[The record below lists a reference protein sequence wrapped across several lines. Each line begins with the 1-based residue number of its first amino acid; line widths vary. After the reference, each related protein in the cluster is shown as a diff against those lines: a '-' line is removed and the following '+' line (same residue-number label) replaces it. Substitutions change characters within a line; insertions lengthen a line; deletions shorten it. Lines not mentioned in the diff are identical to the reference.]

1 METTLVLLKPGCVQ
15 RQLIG
20 EVINRFE
27 RRGLRI
33 SGMKMMQLSDE
44 ILREHYAHLV
54 EKPFFPGLQASMQA
68 SPVIAMALTGVE
80 AVKVV
85 RQMAGPTNGRE
96 AAPGT
101 IRGDYSSTTQHTLS
115 ATSMVRVNANNTMKK
130 IGLLP
135 RIIIAIIL
143 GVLTGNVLPE
153 MWVRVF
159 VTFNYVFS
167 QFLGFLI
174 PLIIIELE
182 CQGAYT
188 TLKPHEQLSWTVRW
202 HLLPFKGNAE
212 PSAKLMKAIKK
223 YLH

>member
-1 METTLVLLKPGCVQ
+1 
-15 RQLIG
+15 
-20 EVINRFE
+20 
-27 RRGLRI
+27 
-33 SGMKMMQLSDE
+33 
-44 ILREHYAHLV
+44 
-54 EKPFFPGLQASMQA
+54 
-68 SPVIAMALTGVE
+68 
-80 AVKVV
+80 
-85 RQMAGPTNGRE
+85 
-96 AAPGT
+96 
-101 IRGDYSSTTQHTLS
+101 
-115 ATSMVRVNANNTMKK
+115 MVRVNANNTMKK

>member
-1 METTLVLLKPGCVQ
+1 
-15 RQLIG
+15 
-20 EVINRFE
+20 
-27 RRGLRI
+27 
-33 SGMKMMQLSDE
+33 
-44 ILREHYAHLV
+44 
-54 EKPFFPGLQASMQA
+54 
-68 SPVIAMALTGVE
+68 
-80 AVKVV
+80 
-85 RQMAGPTNGRE
+85 
-96 AAPGT
+96 
-101 IRGDYSSTTQHTLS
+101 
-115 ATSMVRVNANNTMKK
+115 MKK

-167 QFLGFLI
+167 QFL
-174 PLIIIELE
+174 
-182 CQGAYT
+182 
-188 TLKPHEQLSWTVRW
+188 KPHEQLSWTVRW

>member
-1 METTLVLLKPGCVQ
+1 
-15 RQLIG
+15 
-20 EVINRFE
+20 
-27 RRGLRI
+27 
-33 SGMKMMQLSDE
+33 
-44 ILREHYAHLV
+44 
-54 EKPFFPGLQASMQA
+54 
-68 SPVIAMALTGVE
+68 
-80 AVKVV
+80 
-85 RQMAGPTNGRE
+85 
-96 AAPGT
+96 
-101 IRGDYSSTTQHTLS
+101 
-115 ATSMVRVNANNTMKK
+115 MKK

-135 RIIIAIIL
+135 RIVIAIVMGIL
-143 GVLTGNVLPE
+143 IGNVLPE
-153 MWVRVF
+153 GWVRVF

-174 PLIIIELE
+174 PLIIIGLE